1 MNLMATR
8 LKHLLGV
15 TTLLLVVCLNSLSQE
30 PQVSASPS
38 PSPSSSPATESV
50 RPLYGVQGVL
60 IETLNGNVVSSQ
72 AENQQFNPAST
83 MKLATALMAL
93 KTLGPDHR
101 FATAV
106 WTDGQLD
113 KATGAINGN
122 LYISGRDPS
131 FHYEHAILIARELN
145 ALGIRQV
152 TGGLFVAPGFTM
164 NFSGS
169 AKASGE
175 QFYNTLDSTRRSAA
189 AMQAWNYERTLLKDV
204 AALQTVP
211 SVAVMGQVAVAPV
224 APAAKLLL
232 TQKSSRLVD
241 ILKVLL
247 CYSNNFMADRI
258 GDVLGGPDSVRQQLT
273 TTLNLAPD
281 DLKISRLSGLG
292 VNRISP
298 RVMMKVY
305 RALLAELE
313 AHHLA
318 PSAIMPVAGIDP
330 GTLED
335 RFTGPAW
342 RGSVIAKTGTLL
354 RTDGGASALVG
365 QMRTASGD
373 TLLFVI
379 MNQHGS
385 VSRFRQNQDYLV
397 MLAQNSRGGP
407 KAFDYKPSLLTMQ
420 LSNTESIVAGS
431 EEFEP
436 ESQSNNQ

>member
-1 MNLMATR
+1 MATR

-145 ALGIRQV
+145 ALGIKQV

-211 SVAVMGQVAVAPV
+211 SVAVMGEVAVAPV

>member
-1 MNLMATR
+1 MLRLATI
-8 LKHLLGV
+8 
-15 TTLLLVVCLNSLSQE
+15 TTLLLLTSLTVVSQE
-30 PQVSASPS
+30 V
-38 PSPSSSPATESV
+38 TESV

-60 IETLNGNVVSSQ
+60 VETLDGRIVSSQ
-72 AENQQFNPAST
+72 DENEQFNPAST
-83 MKLATALMAL
+83 MKLATAFMAL

-106 WTDGQLD
+106 WTDGQFD
-113 KATGAINGN
+113 KTTGSLNGN

-145 ALGIRQV
+145 TLGIKQV
-152 TGGLFVAPGFTM
+152 TGDLFVAPGFTM

-169 AKASGE
+169 AKRSGE
-175 QFYNTLDSTRRSAA
+175 QFYDTLDSTLRSGAA
-189 AMQAWNYERTLLKDV
+189 VQAWNYERTLLNDR
-204 AALQTVP
+204 AGLANLP
-211 SVAVMGQVAVAPV
+211 SVAVMGGVGVGPV
-224 APAAKLLL
+224 APGAKLLL

-258 GDVLGGPDSVRQQLT
+258 GETLGGPESVRQQLLAA
-273 TTLNLAPD
+273 LNLTPE
-281 DLKISRLSGLG
+281 DLKISTLSGLG

-298 RVMMKVY
+298 RVMMKIY
-305 RALLAELE
+305 RALLAELGK
-313 AHHLA
+313 HGLA

-335 RFTGPAW
+335 RFTGLPW

-354 RTDGGASALVG
+354 RTDGGASSLVG
-365 QMRTASGD
+365 QMRTAGGE

-385 VSRFRQNQDYLV
+385 VARFRENQDYLV
-397 MLAQNSRGGP
+397 MLVQNTRGGP
-407 KAFDYKPSLLTMQ
+407 KAFDYKPSMLTMQ
-420 LSNTESIVAGS
+420 LSHTESIVAGS

-436 ESQSNNQ
+436 ESKSQH